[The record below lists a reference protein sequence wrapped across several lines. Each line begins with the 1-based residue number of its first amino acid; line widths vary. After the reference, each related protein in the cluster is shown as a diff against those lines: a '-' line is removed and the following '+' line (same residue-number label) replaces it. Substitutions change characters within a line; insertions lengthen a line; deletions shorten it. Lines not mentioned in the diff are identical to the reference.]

1 MSRWQTPWVTCDG
14 QTMIVNT
21 LGWIGQ
27 TAIRFFIHLTNISY
41 LARDI
46 LYWLF
51 IGPWR
56 GRPLRRRSIVREMD
70 ELGARSFPLICV
82 MSVSLGA
89 VLVILVAPQ
98 FRTFGVTEYVPEL
111 VTVFLVRELSPLL
124 TGVVLAGRVGSMVTA
139 RLGAMASDNEI
150 LALEVMAID
159 PVEYLIVPR
168 FVATVVMLPCLTI
181 LADLIGM
188 VASLMIA
195 TAGLGLQ
202 FHSYLDG
209 MLYACTLTDISFSLL
224 KSVLFGVV
232 IILVA
237 CYQGVIVEPGAE
249 GVGQATMIS
258 VVTCTIL
265 VIVLNGMLSMMFY
278 L

>member
-1 MSRWQTPWVTCDG
+1 M
-14 QTMIVNT
+14 VNT
-21 LGWIGQ
+21 MGWIGQ

-46 LYWLF
+46 FYWLF

-56 GRPLRRRSIVREMD
+56 GRPLRRRSILREMD
-70 ELGARSFPLICV
+70 ELGARSFPLIFV
-82 MSVSLGA
+82 MSLSLGA

-124 TGVVLAGRVGSMVTA
+124 TGIVLAGRVGSMVTA
-139 RLGAMASDNEI
+139 RLGAMVSDNEI

-159 PVEYLIVPR
+159 PVEYLVVPR

-188 VASLMIA
+188 ATSLMIA
-195 TAGLGLQ
+195 TAGLGLP

-209 MLYACTLTDISFSLL
+209 MLYACTLTDIFFSLL
-224 KSVLFGVV
+224 KSVLFGVT

-237 CYQGVIVEPGAE
+237 CYQGIIVEQGAE
-249 GVGQATMIS
+249 GVGQSTMIS